1 MNTKIKVRQLQAVL
15 TEEEM
20 AALKAA
26 VLKAGMKQKYWLRK
40 LVLDAIKIEKDRI
53 ERQGGIS

>member
-1 MNTKIKVRQLQAVL
+1 MNTKIKVRQLQVVL